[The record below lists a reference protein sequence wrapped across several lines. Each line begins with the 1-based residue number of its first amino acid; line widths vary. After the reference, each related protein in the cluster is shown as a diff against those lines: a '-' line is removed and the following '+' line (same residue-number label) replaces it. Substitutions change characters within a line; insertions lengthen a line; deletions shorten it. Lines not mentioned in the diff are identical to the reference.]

1 MKIKL
6 LTLTAIVTGFLAI
19 GSANAADDPV
29 WQAEATCEGG
39 SLATGEN
46 GHEYCQSNSKMN
58 WWSAYTWCEAQG
70 RHLVSIYEICP
81 GWSGST
87 GTNGQCPNHNPNSFL
102 KGGHWTSTVYQE
114 NQALYVYYSYVFP
127 ISRNSN
133 NYYALCYQVAC
144 DQTSGAHNQKNHPLC
159 PDKKTPLLDK
169 QRSFF
174 CVKLYQN

>member
-58 WWSAYTWCEAQG
+58 WWSAYTWCKAQG

-114 NQALYVYYSYVFP
+114 NQGLSVYYSYVHP
-127 ISRNSN
+127 ISRNN
-133 NYYALCYQVAC
+133 NSTYYALCY
-144 DQTSGAHNQKNHPLC
+144 
-159 PDKKTPLLDK
+159 
-169 QRSFF
+169 
-174 CVKLYQN
+174 